1 MLKTKSV
8 GGFCR
13 YLKSK
18 WMSFMIVS
26 SFFLFV
32 WEVKMRGRKKL
43 EEDEIG
49 EHILYNTIVP
59 IFNDSFHFSCS
70 PLS

>member
-1 MLKTKSV
+1 
-8 GGFCR
+8 
-13 YLKSK
+13 
-18 WMSFMIVS
+18 MIVS